1 MADEGDRSVVLAVL
15 QVAVLGKC
23 DDQRL
28 GPRGLPFSCLS
39 DLVADCR
46 ESSDWT
52 SSAGMLSTPADFSF
66 FNDCTA
72 ASTS

>member
-1 MADEGDRSVVLAVL
+1 MGLAIL
-15 QVAVLGKC
+15 
-23 DDQRL
+23 
-28 GPRGLPFSCLS
+28 LS
-39 DLVADCR
+39 ADLVADCR

-72 ASTS
+72 GSTFRRMMG